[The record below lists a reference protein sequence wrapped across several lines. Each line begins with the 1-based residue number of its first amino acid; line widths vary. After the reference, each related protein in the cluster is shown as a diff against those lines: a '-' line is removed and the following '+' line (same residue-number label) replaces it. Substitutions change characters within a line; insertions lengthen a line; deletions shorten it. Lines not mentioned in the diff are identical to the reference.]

1 MPQARAPQDPGYGD
15 RRKERDDRRR
25 SQAQGTNV
33 VPPSP
38 ALVRHGSK
46 QRKIPAV
53 LAPGQFTPQP
63 PQAHIPIGVNR
74 LSAQHPYA
82 TASPYAAAV
91 PYSAAAPYDYP
102 QQNEFLANNRPP
114 PLVVPAPATV
124 SNVRVMRDDICASY
138 PDQDFDDTKPS
149 FLRILT
155 CRC

>member
-1 MPQARAPQDPGYGD
+1 MPPARVPQDAGYGD

-46 QRKIPAV
+46 QRKIPTV
-53 LAPGQFTPQP
+53 LTPGQPP
-63 PQAHIPIGVNR
+63 PQAYIPIGIDSRENM
-74 LSAQHPYA
+74 QHPYA
-82 TASPYAAAV
+82 QAAQHTPPYGPVSTMASPRVA
-91 PYSAAAPYDYP
+91 
-102 QQNEFLANNRPP
+102 
-114 PLVVPAPATV
+114 V
-124 SNVRVMRDDICASY
+124 SNVRAMGGEAGISQNFYGQEDDFGN
-138 PDQDFDDTKPS
+138 DRTKPS